1 MKTENIKQKK
11 ERNTPTC
18 AWAETTVGPLKLT
31 TLGLVSLPQSR
42 LLTLGPHPS
51 VPQLMRAVWQSGAD
65 TRVPL
70 ISHSLALV
78 PSSVPCCVGP
88 RRQLHRLDR
97 DSTEMSHPPP
107 WLAPTISLG
116 SLLSRL
122 DNGGERFLGRT
133 RHPTFTYL
141 PIPSPD
147 QRQSHSPCAASCASA
162 HHRRHVLRRRP
173 RSAKRV
179 WGDRQTA

>member
-11 ERNTPTC
+11 RERNTPTC

-31 TLGLVSLPQSR
+31 TLDPTSLPQSR
-42 LLTLGPHPS
+42 LLTLGPHPT
-51 VPQLMRAVWQSGAD
+51 VPQLMHAVWQSGAD

-70 ISHSLALV
+70 ISHSLSLV
-78 PSSVPCCVGP
+78 PSPVPCCVGP

-97 DSTEMSHPPP
+97 DSTEMPHPLP
-107 WLAPTISLG
+107 WLAPAISLG
-116 SLLSRL
+116 PLLSRL

-147 QRQSHSPCAASCASA
+147 QCQTHSLCAASCASA
-162 HHRRHVLRRRP
+162 RHRRRALRRRP

-179 WGDRQTA
+179 